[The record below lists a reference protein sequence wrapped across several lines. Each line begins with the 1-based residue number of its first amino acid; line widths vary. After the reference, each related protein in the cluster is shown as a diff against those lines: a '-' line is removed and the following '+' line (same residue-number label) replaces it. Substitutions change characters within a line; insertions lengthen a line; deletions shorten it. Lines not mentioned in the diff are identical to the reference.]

1 MAGRGRTVDELMA
14 PLETANEGEIEI
26 EDEEEEPLKIAR
38 DPRLPPPGEVEG
50 HRCTHYPY
58 RSWCKFCVMG
68 RGRGDPHR
76 LKGDSMIPIV
86 GLDYFFTTRGG
97 AKKRSYCS
105 SSTRATPTATR
116 PSRRPGGAA
125 RSSSAWS

>member
-38 DPRLPPPGEVEG
+38 DPRLPPAGEVEG

-58 RSWCKFCVMG
+58 RSW
-68 RGRGDPHR
+68 
-76 LKGDSMIPIV
+76 
-86 GLDYFFTTRGG
+86 
-97 AKKRSYCS
+97 
-105 SSTRATPTATR
+105 
-116 PSRRPGGAA
+116 
-125 RSSSAWS
+125 